1 MEALQP
7 MFPNLDP
14 VTLQHALEAHNNSVE
29 RTVDY
34 LLSEAQTRSPSTT
47 SNNINRQAQFLQ
59 EESDAEL
66 ARRLQMEQD
75 AHDRAYYSNNNPN
88 QPNTSS
94 PSSSATPFSLPSL
107 SDVQSAV
114 KPIVDGVQYAGRVAA
129 ESVNTLYRDYIAPDA
144 HHPSSSS
151 SPNRFQDR
159 RQDDSMVI
167 TNDHDPHARH
177 TPRHRRNVNTNY
189 GFAPTDKK
197 DA

>member
-1 MEALQP
+1 

-14 VTLQHALEAHNNSVE
+14 VTLQHALEAHNNSIE

-34 LLSEAQTRSPSTT
+34 LLSEAQTTSPPASTN
-47 SNNINRQAQFLQ
+47 SMNSQARFLQ

-75 AHDRAYYSNNNPN
+75 AHDRAYYSNND
-88 QPNTSS
+88 QPNTAAPPP
-94 PSSSATPFSLPSL
+94 PSSASAAPFSIPSL
-107 SDVQSAV
+107 SDVQTAV

-129 ESVNTLYRDYIAPDA
+129 ESVNTLYREYIAPDT

-151 SPNRFQDR
+151 NPNRFQDR
-159 RQDDSMVI
+159 RPDDSMVV

-177 TPRHRRNVNTNY
+177 TPRHRRNVATNY